1 MMHYPI
7 HRPYRY
13 LTLEL
18 SINRYDRNW
27 MEYNCGTACCGY
39 KRNCVDVCNMWK
51 GATMANRKHFL
62 SGVNNIEVVSNSG
75 AEAARQFGHV
85 AFLNLVGDN
94 RWQQFFSLICLSS
107 VAVVNWLWLCKSLW
121 IDRISLCNFTLQFHV
136 HCHME
141 LAFAS
146 HQKRPIYYVLSQ
158 YWASCLSLI
167 KPVVAD

>member
-7 HRPYRY
+7 HRPYKY

-18 SINRYDRNW
+18 SINGYDRNW

-39 KRNCVDVCNMWK
+39 KRNCVDVCNMRK

-62 SGVNNIEVVSNSG
+62 SGVNNIEVVSNSS

-107 VAVVNWLWLCKSLW
+107 VAVVKSCCEL
-121 IDRISLCNFTLQFHV
+121 IELARVISHCNFTCTVIWNLH
-136 HCHME
+136 
-141 LAFAS
+141 L
-146 HQKRPIYYVLSQ
+146 P
-158 YWASCLSLI
+158 LI
-167 KPVVAD
+167 RNDPFIMY